1 MVDGFGSKLI
11 LRARTTR
18 IRAYRY
24 APPVIIGM
32 SVSIKGPHII
42 ARMDSS
48 RGRWCTDVGR
58 KRTASGVSPGTQ
70 WNEGTT
76 AVIIGP
82 VGI

>member
-1 MVDGFGSKLI
+1 
-11 LRARTTR
+11 
-18 IRAYRY
+18 
-24 APPVIIGM
+24 M

-42 ARMDSS
+42 ERLDSS
-48 RGRWCTDVGR
+48 RERWCTDVGR